1 MPNPEQIVPL
11 DVMIK
16 RLEEA
21 NARAHE
27 RVARADERV
36 SESQHDA
43 ARHSSDQQKPAAVP
57 DRRSSHGGP
66 ALGLIGS
73 VFAATA
79 IGVVAFVWQSSYF
92 DAAKLIVAR
101 WVPLAQTTPQGVTP
115 TAAPMSPDL
124 AQRLQT
130 MAHDLANE
138 AQGIEQLKISQ
149 EQMVHDIEAV
159 GEQLKAAL
167 SQMNRDNAAVGALKT
182 ALSQMTRDNAAVAEQ
197 LKAALLQMTSDN
209 AAAAEQLKATQ
220 EQMVRLTAARARRKP
235 VATQPQAEAPQA
247 RVYSP
252 YSASKQ

>member
-27 RVARADERV
+27 RVTRADARV
-36 SESQHDA
+36 SESQQDA
-43 ARHSSDQQKPAAVP
+43 ARHPSDQPKPAAVP
-57 DRRSSHGGP
+57 DRRSSRKGL

-73 VFAATA
+73 VFAATT
-79 IGVVAFVWQSSYF
+79 IGVVSFVWQSSYF

-115 TAAPMSPDL
+115 TAAPISPDL

-149 EQMVHDIEAV
+149 EQMVRDIEAV

-182 ALSQMTRDNAAVAEQ
+182 ALSQMTRDNAA
-197 LKAALLQMTSDN
+197 
-209 AAAAEQLKATQ
+209 AAEQLKATQ
-220 EQMVRLTAARARRKP
+220 EQMVRLTATRARRKP